1 MQGYFR
7 YKGEM
12 RERAFRAA
20 LYMGYQFHVASV
32 GLHSNGIAVKV
43 VNKGTVPVWWIV
55 YESSFVRQYYF
66 FTILYESHDTF
77 LFYDEENRIVLL
89 SSFCAYHAGHSV
101 IGSSIIP
108 CG

>member
-32 GLHSNGIAVKV
+32 GLHSNGITVKV
-43 VNKGTVPVWWIV
+43 VNKGTVPVCWIV
-55 YESSFVRQYYF
+55 YLSSIVRQYHF
-66 FTILYESHDTF
+66 FSNLYRSHDPF
-77 LFYDEENRIVLL
+77 FFDEENCIV
-89 SSFCAYHAGHSV
+89 FCPRFALTMLVAL
-101 IGSSIIP
+101 
-108 CG
+108 